1 MIFTCLF
8 VLELITRCKIHVFLK
23 NFILSYFCLWF
34 KWLRLHLPISF
45 SGYNNMVQ
53 IFEMFFI
60 SIVARYIYHLQKP
73 ETPQSEQCEENV
85 QNNHKAKYYAADNP
99 ILTVSTD
106 ALPQEG
112 EIREFWWELSIRKQR
127 IHKNISKESPVFFC
141 LFLVLTFQPR

>member
-1 MIFTCLF
+1 
-8 VLELITRCKIHVFLK
+8 
-23 NFILSYFCLWF
+23 
-34 KWLRLHLPISF
+34 
-45 SGYNNMVQ
+45 MVQ

-73 ETPQSEQCEENV
+73 ETPQPEQCEENV

-127 IHKNISKESPVFFC
+127 IHKNISKESPFFFLFVFGSD
-141 LFLVLTFQPR
+141 LSAQIKY